1 MHPSLQLSN
10 FLKLPRPLR
19 ERATAAAHGSMHAL
33 STLFDEISNIA
44 PEHLP
49 FLLPAFYSS
58 LDPVEIP
65 TMLER
70 VDLSAMHVE
79 SVRLRVTQAL
89 TGLRGI
95 ATLGVLRVIPS
106 PALVDLWPNAW
117 QWIEFLDA
125 YRDNLPSADIL
136 SSAATYLVYVTIFRL
151 FRGNEQ
157 ASSLIDVAGGVCVV
171 VGRAW
176 SGFVHADD
184 NKGFDSVC
192 DFLGRSFTILDHN
205 KLDEFVVGAGNT
217 RTDFASLVV
226 SHIERVVPHSD
237 TVVTQATL
245 FQLIGVLYLVE
256 GVFLGAFDVAVR
268 DTLLSQGIVT
278 ALTTASRA
286 LSSST
291 EPNAK
296 IALKGLFGALVSA
309 FSTFP
314 AHKWIIQ
321 ALRAGLLPAVFSCS
335 SSRNIAKT
343 LPSLLY
349 LLQGLLPASTV
360 YHSVLS
366 LLQDSLVEVR
376 DRNPASVFENSEV
389 LEHWGRFVELVEE
402 RLQVV
407 KQYNTG
413 SLLATRACNNV
424 ECNKI
429 CDKHEFK
436 CCAGCT
442 ANYCSKA
449 CQKNDWRNGDHRH
462 ICMIRDSHLSTR
474 DRSFMRALVLHDYL
488 AAKENISMMIIHS
501 MHADATEFTYTRF
514 DYFSGRCKIGV
525 GSLQEVVPQFPY
537 DVGRV
542 MKSNWSMHLHAI
554 KVFEGDDSVVRVFPL
569 RSASAELVHGLRLIA
584 ASIPRV
590 TKVEQLEGY
599 RRSVRDLS
607 NLQVQES
614 Y

>member
-33 STLFDEISNIA
+33 STLFDEISNVA

-49 FLLPAFYSS
+49 FLLPAFHSN

-89 TGLRGI
+89 IGLRGI

-136 SSAATYLVYVTIFRL
+136 SSAATYLVYVTVFRIFRE
-151 FRGNEQ
+151 NEQ

-184 NKGFDSVC
+184 NKGLDSVC

-205 KLDEFVVGAGNT
+205 KLDEFVVGAGDT

-237 TVVTQATL
+237 TIVTQATL
-245 FQLIGVLYLVE
+245 FQLIGLLYLVE

-376 DRNPASVFENSEV
+376 DRNPASVFGNS
-389 LEHWGRFVELVEE
+389 EE

-413 SLLATRACNNV
+413 SLLATRACNRGDFSRRS
-424 ECNKI
+424 CNKI
-429 CDKHEFK
+429 CDKHELK
-436 CCAGCT
+436 RCAGCT
-442 ANYCSKA
+442 ANY
-449 CQKNDWRNGDHRH
+449 W
-462 ICMIRDSHLSTR
+462 DSHLSTR

-501 MHADATEFTYTRF
+501 MHADATDFTYTRF

-590 TKVEQLEGY
+590 TKIEQLEGY